1 MKTEKSRS
9 AAVAIRTKKVR
20 PARKRTPKRQPQDA
34 WQHVERNHGRCVRLG
49 QFFDIAYPP
58 KVTDVEI
65 VVCFADL
72 RGFTSYCHTL
82 QKTSLDNR
90 IQNFLKDYLDYF
102 SIYSL
107 SVLQE
112 IWRLEPT
119 DEAAGMDQT
128 SAAIKDIIVP
138 VSYKNLGDGVMIVWE
153 IPPNASKTVQGMAT
167 HSILQVALNI
177 YNQFKARFHELAD
190 VDVDAYSE
198 KVKQLRIG
206 FGLARGH
213 AWKLDFGHHVKF
225 DYAGSVVNL
234 AARLQEHAR
243 PEGIVCQ
250 YEFSQACFEMLLKKK
265 LGKVRVLKTLKG
277 IGKQKVF
284 TLSPSEMKK
293 DLSSYWLES

>member
-1 MKTEKSRS
+1 MKTKKNRIRPTSNGTRK
-9 AAVAIRTKKVR
+9 ANVARE
-20 PARKRTPKRQPQDA
+20 RTPKRQPQDL
-34 WQHVERNHGRCVRLG
+34 WQQVERNHGRCVRLG

-90 IQNFLKDYLDYF
+90 IQNFLKDYF

-112 IWRLEPT
+112 IWRLEPS
-119 DEAAGMDQT
+119 DEEDGMDQT
-128 SAAIKDIIVP
+128 SAEIKDIIVP
-138 VSYKNLGDGVMIVWE
+138 ITYKNLGDGVLIVWE
-153 IPPNASKTVQGMAT
+153 IPPNASKSVQGMAT
-167 HSILQVALNI
+167 HSILQVILNV
-177 YNQFKARFHELAD
+177 YNQFTGRFHDLAD

-206 FGLARGH
+206 FGMARGH
-213 AWKLDFGHHVKF
+213 AWKLDFGHHAKF
-225 DYAGSVVNL
+225 DYAGSIVNL

-250 YEFSQACFEMLLKKK
+250 YEFSQACFEMLLKKG

-284 TLSPSEMKK
+284 VLSPSDMKK
-293 DLSSYWLES
+293 DIDEYWIES